1 MKNYVEAFIDSWNEF
16 SHSFGFKTSPNDF
29 FYTIGLL
36 SKIVEEEDEPIYP
49 RLILPKCFDFI
60 LDATFSTKQICSDKL
75 CFGDLRR
82 RARVK
87 KICIQ
92 NNDWN
97 NIPNVL
103 ASLKKSDPIRKKYG
117 TKFFEQRD
125 IIDKNIDILLRSW
138 LWEQISTEDECD
150 EIIFQKDGIKR
161 GRMEDSFFEA
171 LMKQHHKYIRINRK
185 VGNFFPDIVIQ
196 VRDNKCIDVE
206 IDEPYEFTNKEEIH
220 FIGCGDEKRNEYFQN
235 QGWFVLRFSEINLVK
250 YFDECVLIVE
260 NLVKFLRFNK
270 PKYLEKLL
278 SLKERIE
285 HTQWTFE
292 EAHFMALKNY
302 RKKWNK

>member
-150 EIIFQKDGIKR
+150 E
-161 GRMEDSFFEA
+161 
-171 LMKQHHKYIRINRK
+171 
-185 VGNFFPDIVIQ
+185 
-196 VRDNKCIDVE
+196 
-206 IDEPYEFTNKEEIH
+206 
-220 FIGCGDEKRNEYFQN
+220 KRNEYFQN